1 MSQIKL
7 KTPQEDHLWLT
18 DIENFELFEDKEQFI
33 NYLLERN
40 IYKICNDLDSQ
51 LPMYELSEII
61 DDEIWD
67 VIYYGILS
75 FRIIKYG
82 KRKK

>member
-1 MSQIKL
+1 
-7 KTPQEDHLWLT
+7 
-18 DIENFELFEDKEQFI
+18 
-33 NYLLERN
+33 
-40 IYKICNDLDSQ
+40 
-51 LPMYELSEII
+51 MYELSEII